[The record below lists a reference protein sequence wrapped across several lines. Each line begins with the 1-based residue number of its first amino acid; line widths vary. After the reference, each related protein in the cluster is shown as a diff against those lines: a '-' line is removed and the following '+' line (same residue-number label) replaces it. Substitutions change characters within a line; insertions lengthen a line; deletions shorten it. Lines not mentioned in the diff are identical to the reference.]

1 VSIYARAFFVVAACG
16 NKMSVDFS
24 GGSGVGEK
32 RRRGPAKKTLEAAR
46 ENLLREIQTLTA
58 NESREIDLIQR
69 LEREIAVLRSSS
81 SAPSPEITQ
90 RLDHVTMELRGKHS
104 KIAELDGECTIIKEK
119 LDKIRIELREGL
131 IALNETDRASLDD
144 DVKTARQNEVKLREL
159 ISKREK
165 IIFEIDTITRHQA
178 MYDKRYGEV
187 YKNKLKHDDLKSVL
201 ESKEAEKEKLHIA
214 ARKHDVEIGHIKLH
228 IQSTGSQNPRLL
240 EMERLL
246 VEKQR
251 NTTFIQSDK
260 AQKVAE
266 VQRLEQEIFRLNSTS
281 RSGGGGKSSSSS
293 LYSPQAYASAPHPPH
308 SYAALAALQQ
318 PHHGSGG
325 FHDMTMM
332 SSPYSGGGGSAMM
345 TSPHYG
351 GGGSAMMTSPHYGGG
366 GSAMTSP
373 HYGGGGSAMTSP
385 HYGGGGPP
393 PHYHNNNNGAM
404 GGYHNNSYDA
414 QQQQAGVATAIG
426 YPISDDELLR
436 LCSNLPPPSPGSPF
450 SPDAAGQR
458 SSMDALAAVAS
469 RERAAASRTSP
480 PLRTSP
486 PRHPSKS
493 ASPPLP
499 TSKSNSPPR
508 ASYDIGLSLLSPG
521 GPPPQTP
528 SGFGWLPQTPA
539 AADFYSVAGGGQP
552 HYPDTPFTS
561 EMHGLGF

>member
-1 VSIYARAFFVVAACG
+1 
-16 NKMSVDFS
+16 
-24 GGSGVGEK
+24 
-32 RRRGPAKKTLEAAR
+32 
-46 ENLLREIQTLTA
+46 
-58 NESREIDLIQR
+58 
-69 LEREIAVLRSSS
+69 
-81 SAPSPEITQ
+81 
-90 RLDHVTMELRGKHS
+90 
-104 KIAELDGECTIIKEK
+104 
-119 LDKIRIELREGL
+119 
-131 IALNETDRASLDD
+131 
-144 DVKTARQNEVKLREL
+144 
-159 ISKREK
+159 
-165 IIFEIDTITRHQA
+165 
-178 MYDKRYGEV
+178 
-187 YKNKLKHDDLKSVL
+187 
-201 ESKEAEKEKLHIA
+201 
-214 ARKHDVEIGHIKLH
+214 
-228 IQSTGSQNPRLL
+228 
-240 EMERLL
+240 
-246 VEKQR
+246 
-251 NTTFIQSDK
+251 
-260 AQKVAE
+260 
-266 VQRLEQEIFRLNSTS
+266 
-281 RSGGGGKSSSSS
+281 
-293 LYSPQAYASAPHPPH
+293 
-308 SYAALAALQQ
+308 
-318 PHHGSGG
+318 
-325 FHDMTMM
+325 MTMM

-373 HYGGGGSAMTSP
+373 HYGGGG
-385 HYGGGGPP
+385 PP
-393 PHYHNNNNGAM
+393 PHYHNNNGAM